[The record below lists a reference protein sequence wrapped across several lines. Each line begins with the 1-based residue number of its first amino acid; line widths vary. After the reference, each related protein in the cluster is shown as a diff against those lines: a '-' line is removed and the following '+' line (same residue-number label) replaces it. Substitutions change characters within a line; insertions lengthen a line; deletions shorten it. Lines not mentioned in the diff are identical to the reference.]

1 MFQRILVPLD
11 GSDGAERAIPV
22 AARIARA
29 SGGSIVFIRVVPP
42 LAEVGTFGAGST
54 GLHGTIAMKP
64 EVEASEKE
72 LADATSYL
80 AAVTTTY
87 VDELAGIATETDVAS
102 GAASPT
108 IFSTAGHEH
117 VDLIVMCS
125 HGETGLKR
133 WVLGSVAQQ
142 AVRHSP
148 VPVLVLNEHGVVPPV
163 PDAAR
168 PLRVLVPLDGSELAE
183 TALEPAAQLIAAL
196 TAPAQGELHLLR
208 VVDLPSAYGRM
219 KSQAYISDGVQE
231 EARKEAEAYVMA
243 VADRLRETTFAT
255 GKLNVTSSV
264 AVSTDVAGT
273 IIKLAEQTEG
283 AESSSCDLIAIA
295 THGRGGLSRLVMGSV
310 TEHLLGSTRLPL
322 LIVRPHEAETK
333 GKEPGEA
340 IAVEVTE
347 VETQTWPGLL

>member
-42 LAEVGTFGAGST
+42 PAEVGMFGT

-72 LADATSYL
+72 FADATNYL
-80 AAVTTTY
+80 VTVITAY
-87 VDELAGIATETDVAS
+87 VDELAGIATETDVATGGTS
-102 GAASPT
+102 ST
-108 IFSTAGHEH
+108 IFSTAGYEY

-183 TALEPAAQLIAAL
+183 SALEPAAQLIAAL

-208 VVDLPSAYGRM
+208 VVDLPSAYGKM

-231 EARKEAEAYVMA
+231 EARKEAEAYV
-243 VADRLRETTFAT
+243 RY
-255 GKLNVTSSV
+255 SS
-264 AVSTDVAGT
+264 
-273 IIKLAEQTEG
+273 
-283 AESSSCDLIAIA
+283 
-295 THGRGGLSRLVMGSV
+295 
-310 TEHLLGSTRLPL
+310 P
-322 LIVRPHEAETK
+322 
-333 GKEPGEA
+333 
-340 IAVEVTE
+340 
-347 VETQTWPGLL
+347 

>member
-42 LAEVGTFGAGST
+42 PAEVGTFGA

-72 LADATSYL
+72 FADATNYL
-80 AAVTTTY
+80 VTVITGY
-87 VDELAGIATETDVAS
+87 VDELAGIATETDVAT
-102 GAASPT
+102 GATSST
-108 IFSTAGHEH
+108 IFSTAGYEH

-148 VPVLVLNEHGVVPPV
+148 VPVLVLNEHGAVPPV

-183 TALEPAAQLIAAL
+183 SALEPAAQLIAAL
-196 TAPAQGELHLLR
+196 TAPVQGELHLLR
-208 VVDLPSAYGRM
+208 VVDLPSAYGKM
-219 KSQAYISDGVQE
+219 KSQAYISDNVQE
-231 EARKEAEAYVMA
+231 EARKEAEAYVKA
-243 VADRLRETTFAT
+243 VADRLYETTFAT
-255 GKLNVTSSV
+255 GKLNITSSA

-283 AESSSCDLIAIA
+283 DENSSCDLIAIA
-295 THGRGGLSRLVMGSV
+295 THGREGLRRMVMGSV
-310 TEHLLGSTRLPL
+310 TEHLLGSTKLPL

-333 GKEPGEA
+333 GEEPGEA

>member
-42 LAEVGTFGAGST
+42 PAEVGTFGT
-54 GLHGTIAMKP
+54 GVHGTIAMKP

-72 LADATSYL
+72 FADATNYL
-80 AAVTTTY
+80 VTVITAY
-87 VDELAGIATETDVAS
+87 VDELAGIATETDVAT
-102 GAASPT
+102 GAASST
-108 IFSTAGHEH
+108 IFSTAGYEY

-133 WVLGSVAQQ
+133 WVFGSVAQQ

-163 PDAAR
+163 PDAAH
-168 PLRVLVPLDGSELAE
+168 PLRILVPLDGSELAE
-183 TALEPAAQLIAAL
+183 SALEPATQLIAAL

-208 VVDLPSAYGRM
+208 VVDLPSAYGKM

-231 EARKEAEAYVMA
+231 EARKEAEAYVKA
-243 VADRLRETTFAT
+243 VADRLYETTFAT
-255 GKLNVTSSV
+255 GKLNITSSA

-283 AESSSCDLIAIA
+283 DESSSCDLIAIA
-295 THGRGGLSRLVMGSV
+295 THGRGGLRRMVMGSV

-322 LIVRPHEAETK
+322 LIVRPHEAEMK
-333 GKEPGEA
+333 GEEPGEA
-340 IAVEVTE
+340 IAVKRTE
-347 VETQTWPGLL
+347 VESQTWPGLL

>member
-42 LAEVGTFGAGST
+42 PAEVGTFGT

-72 LADATSYL
+72 FADATNYL
-80 AAVTTTY
+80 VTVITAY
-87 VDELAGIATETDVAS
+87 VDELAGIATETDVAT
-102 GAASPT
+102 GAASST
-108 IFSTAGHEH
+108 IFSTAGYEY

-183 TALEPAAQLIAAL
+183 SALEPAAQLIAAL

-208 VVDLPSAYGRM
+208 VVDLPSAYGKM

-231 EARKEAEAYVMA
+231 EARKEAEAYVKA
-243 VADRLRETTFAT
+243 VADRLYETTFAT
-255 GKLNVTSSV
+255 GKLNITSSA

-283 AESSSCDLIAIA
+283 DESSSCDLIAIA
-295 THGRGGLSRLVMGSV
+295 THGRGGLRRMVMGSV

-333 GKEPGEA
+333 GEEPGETT
-340 IAVEVTE
+340 AVEVTE
-347 VETQTWPGLL
+347 VETQTWSGLL

>member
-42 LAEVGTFGAGST
+42 PAEVGTFGAG
-54 GLHGTIAMKP
+54 LRGTIAMKP

-72 LADATSYL
+72 FADATNYL
-80 AAVTTTY
+80 VTVIATY

-102 GAASPT
+102 GATSST
-108 IFSTAGHEH
+108 IFSTAGNEH

-148 VPVLVLNEHGVVPPV
+148 VPVLVLNEHGVVP
-163 PDAAR
+163 DAAR

-183 TALEPAAQLIAAL
+183 SALEPAAQLIAAL

-208 VVDLPSAYGRM
+208 VVDVPSAYGKM

-231 EARKEAEAYVMA
+231 EARKEAEAYVRYA
-243 VADRLRETTFAT
+243 
-255 GKLNVTSSV
+255 S
-264 AVSTDVAGT
+264 
-273 IIKLAEQTEG
+273 
-283 AESSSCDLIAIA
+283 
-295 THGRGGLSRLVMGSV
+295 
-310 TEHLLGSTRLPL
+310 P
-322 LIVRPHEAETK
+322 
-333 GKEPGEA
+333 
-340 IAVEVTE
+340 
-347 VETQTWPGLL
+347 